1 MCVCVC
7 LWWGWWDGN
16 LSTIYL
22 SLCWGSLLLVIY
34 LRPYMLWHWSCV
46 ALAICLSIYPSIYLF
61 CMYLH
66 LPWRYYESSLSIHP
80 RLSLSLSLCI
90 YSCFYLWD
98 GYWIHQFYLSISCSI
113 YFWHILVV
121 FDSSISLSINLSL
134 CLSLISAYILA
145 QPVSTMVALSID
157 LSVCLSIYLSRPL
170 PSPVNSWSTLIH
182 LPIYLLWED
191 SESNLSIDH
200 MSSWLCNMRWSTSL
214 HLILESIHLHPL
226 SALGLFWGTVYP
238 SIHLCI
244 YLFIN
249 PYLWEA
255 ICR

>member
-1 MCVCVC
+1 MALVVCC
-7 LWWGWWDGN
+7 I
-16 LSTIYL
+16 SY
-22 SLCWGSLLLVIY
+22 
-34 LRPYMLWHWSCV
+34 
-46 ALAICLSIYPSIYLF
+46 LSIY
-61 CMYLH
+61 
-66 LPWRYYESSLSIHP
+66 LPIHLSILHVSAPPLEILWEQSVHP
-80 RLSLSLSLCI
+80 STSLSLSLSLCI

-200 MSSWLCNMRWSTSL
+200 MSSGFA
-214 HLILESIHLHPL
+214 I
-226 SALGLFWGTVYP
+226 WGDLPP
-238 SIHLCI
+238 SI
-244 YLFIN
+244 
-249 PYLWEA
+249 
-255 ICR
+255 

>member
-80 RLSLSLSLCI
+80 RLSLSLFMYILVFLSMRWVLDPPI
-90 YSCFYLWD
+90 LSIHILFYLLLTYSSSIRLID
-98 GYWIHQFYLSISCSI
+98 LSI
-113 YFWHILVV
+113 YQ
-121 FDSSISLSINLSL
+121 SISMPLTHI
-134 CLSLISAYILA
+134 CLYIGSACEYHG
-145 QPVSTMVALSID
+145 STLHR
-157 LSVCLSIYLSRPL
+157 SVCLSIYLGPYHRHSIL
-170 PSPVNSWSTLIH
+170 GVLLSIYPSTYSGKTLRV
-182 LPIYLLWED
+182 IYL
-191 SESNLSIDH
+191 SIIC
-200 MSSWLCNMRWSTSL
+200 LVGFA
-214 HLILESIHLHPL
+214 I
-226 SALGLFWGTVYP
+226 WGDLPP
-238 SIHLCI
+238 SI
-244 YLFIN
+244 
-249 PYLWEA
+249 
-255 ICR
+255 

>member
-1 MCVCVC
+1 MALVVCC
-7 LWWGWWDGN
+7 I
-16 LSTIYL
+16 SYL
-22 SLCWGSLLLVIY
+22 SMYLPIHLSILHVSAPPLEILWEQSVHPSTSLSLFMYILVFLSMRWVLDPPILSIHILFYLLLTYSSSI
-34 LRPYMLWHWSCV
+34 RF
-46 ALAICLSIYPSIYLF
+46 IDLSIY
-61 CMYLH
+61 
-66 LPWRYYESSLSIHP
+66 
-80 RLSLSLSLCI
+80 
-90 YSCFYLWD
+90 
-98 GYWIHQFYLSISCSI
+98 QSISMPLT
-113 YFWHILVV
+113 HI
-121 FDSSISLSINLSL
+121 
-134 CLSLISAYILA
+134 CLYIGSACEYHG
-145 QPVSTMVALSID
+145 STLHR
-157 LSVCLSIYLSRPL
+157 SVCLSIYLSRPL
-170 PSPVNSWSTLIH
+170 PSPVKSWSTLIH

>member
-80 RLSLSLSLCI
+80 RLSLSLFMYILVFLSMRWVLDPPI
-90 YSCFYLWD
+90 LSIHILFYLLLTYSSSIRFID
-98 GYWIHQFYLSISCSI
+98 LSI
-113 YFWHILVV
+113 YQ
-121 FDSSISLSINLSL
+121 SISMPLTHI
-134 CLSLISAYILA
+134 CLYIGSACEYHG
-145 QPVSTMVALSID
+145 STLHR
-157 LSVCLSIYLSRPL
+157 SVCLSIYLFRPL
-170 PSPVNSWSTLIH
+170 PSPVNCWSTLIH

-244 YLFIN
+244 YLLIN

>member
-157 LSVCLSIYLSRPL
+157 LSVCLSIYLGPYHRQSIL
-170 PSPVNSWSTLIH
+170 GVLLSIYPSTYSGKTLRV
-182 LPIYLLWED
+182 IYL
-191 SESNLSIDH
+191 SIIC
-200 MSSWLCNMRWSTSL
+200 LVGFAT
-214 HLILESIHLHPL
+214 
-226 SALGLFWGTVYP
+226 WGDLPP
-238 SIHLCI
+238 SI
-244 YLFIN
+244 
-249 PYLWEA
+249 
-255 ICR
+255 